1 MPART
6 SSPIPSALEQLG
18 SLTDPLTSS
27 DVVDLRCFLILV
39 ADPRDAR
46 GLRYPALA
54 LLCAAVSAVLTVARS
69 LIAIGEWITDAPQ
82 HVLGVLGFAVDP
94 LTGLR
99 PVPHAATVRRLLQRV
114 DGDALDAAIS
124 AYLQARTLPPIKP
137 EAQKAPVRRVIAVDG
152 KVVRGSRTATA
163 AAIQLLAAMDH
174 HGVVLAQRQVASKS
188 NEIPAFAPLLDGLG
202 LENTVVTVDALHTQH
217 DHGAYLTSRGA
228 HYVAVVK
235 KNHPG
240 LYAQVGK
247 LPWRDIPLGHRTR
260 DHAHHRD
267 EIRRLK
273 VAAFRHIDY
282 PGARQAIQVVRWR
295 RDLSTGK
302 LTIERV
308 NLITSLSVF
317 DATCTELATWVRG
330 HWGIENLLHH
340 VRDRTFR
347 EDDSKVRTGNLPRTM
362 ASLRNLAI
370 SVFRQDG
377 RPTSPPPSATPAAP
391 TTGPYEPSVSRD
403 EPGQISI
410 TQ

>member
-18 SLTDPLTSS
+18 SPSNPLTSR
-27 DVVDLRCFLILV
+27 DVADLRRFLILV

-54 LLCAAVSAVLTVARS
+54 LLCAAVSAVLTGARS
-69 LIAIGEWITDAPQ
+69 LLAISEWITDAPQ
-82 HVLGVLGFAVDP
+82 HVLGVLGFAADP

-124 AYLQARTLPPIKP
+124 AYLQARTPAPVEP
-137 EAQKAPVRRVIAVDG
+137 DAQERPVRRVIAVDG
-152 KVVRGSRTATA
+152 KVVRGSRTQTA
-163 AAIQLLAAMDH
+163 AAIHLLAAMDH

-188 NEIPAFAPLLDGLG
+188 NEIPSFAPLLDGLE
-202 LENTVVTVDALHTQH
+202 LENTVVTADALHTQH
-217 DHGAYLTSRGA
+217 DHGAYLTRRGA
-228 HYVAVVK
+228 YYVAVVK

-240 LYAQVGK
+240 LYAQVTG
-247 LPWRDIPLGHRTR
+247 LPWNDVPLGHRTR

-267 EIRRLK
+267 EVRRLK
-273 VAAFRHIDY
+273 AAAFSHLDY
-282 PGARQAIQVVRWR
+282 PAARQAIQVVRWR
-295 RDLSTGK
+295 SDLSTRK

-308 NLITSLSVF
+308 YLITSLSVF
-317 DATCTELATWVRG
+317 DATCTELATWIRG

-347 EDDSKVRTGNLPRTM
+347 EDDSKVPTGTLPRAM

-377 RPTSPPPSATPAAP
+377 QTNIAAALRHTGRDHHRPLRAL
-391 TTGPYEPSVSRD
+391 G
-403 EPGQISI
+403 I
-410 TQ
+410 T

>member
-18 SLTDPLTSS
+18 SPTDPLTSS
-27 DVVDLRCFLILV
+27 DVADLRRFLILV

-54 LLCAAVSAVLTVARS
+54 LLCAAVSAVLTGARS

-82 HVLGVLGFAVDP
+82 HVLGILGFVADP

-124 AYLQARTLPPIKP
+124 AYLQARTPPPIKP
-137 EAQKAPVRRVIAVDG
+137 DAAEKGPVRRVIAVDG
-152 KVVRGSRTATA
+152 KVVRGSRTRAA

-188 NEIPAFAPLLDGLG
+188 NEIPSFAPLLGGLE
-202 LENTVVTVDALHTQH
+202 LENTVVTADALHTQH

-235 KNHPG
+235 KNHPC
-240 LYAQVGK
+240 LYAQVRK

-267 EIRRLK
+267 EVRRLK
-273 VAAFRHIDY
+273 VAAFSHLDY

-308 NLITSLSVF
+308 YLITSLTVF
-317 DATCTELATWVRG
+317 DATCTELATWIRG

-347 EDDSKVRTGNLPRTM
+347 EDDSKVRTGTLPRAM

-377 RPTSPPPSATPAAP
+377 QTNIAAALRH
-391 TTGPYEPSVSRD
+391 TSRD
-403 EPGQISI
+403 YHRPLRALGL
-410 TQ
+410 T

>member
-18 SLTDPLTSS
+18 SPTDPLTSS
-27 DVVDLRCFLILV
+27 DVADLRRFLILV

-54 LLCAAVSAVLTVARS
+54 LLCAAVSAVLTGARS
-69 LIAIGEWITDAPQ
+69 LIAISEWIRDAPQ
-82 HVLGVLGFAVDP
+82 HVLGVLGFAADP

-124 AYLQARTLPPIKP
+124 AYLQARTPPPVEP
-137 EAQKAPVRRVIAVDG
+137 EAEKGPVRRVIAVDG

-174 HGVVLAQRQVASKS
+174 HGVVLAQREVASKS
-188 NEIPAFAPLLDGLG
+188 NEIPFFAPLLDGLE
-202 LENTVVTVDALHTQH
+202 LENTVVTADALHTQH

-240 LYAQVGK
+240 LYAQVRK

-273 VAAFRHIDY
+273 VAAFSHLDY

-302 LTIERV
+302 LSIERAY
-308 NLITSLSVF
+308 LITSLRACRV
-317 DATCTELATWVRG
+317 AG
-330 HWGIENLLHH
+330 
-340 VRDRTFR
+340 
-347 EDDSKVRTGNLPRTM
+347 
-362 ASLRNLAI
+362 
-370 SVFRQDG
+370 
-377 RPTSPPPSATPAAP
+377 
-391 TTGPYEPSVSRD
+391 
-403 EPGQISI
+403 
-410 TQ
+410 